1 MITDWRLL
9 SSWVDKLEANLTQDK
24 LQKFRTYHQLLLDWN
39 KKINLIS
46 RQDIDRIVSYHFIDS
61 ISTISEIPQ
70 NSIVCDLGTGAGLP
84 GIPIKILR
92 DDITLYLIESIK
104 KKGYFLQEVIK
115 TLALEKTFLLLER
128 AEAIKDKRFDIIL
141 VRLFGKIFDV
151 LPFASK
157 LLNENGKVIFYKVE
171 GIEKELER
179 AKKTAEQTHF
189 ELKSV
194 RDIKLPATEIIR
206 KLVIYQLAQ

>member
-1 MITDWRLL
+1 
-9 SSWVDKLEANLTQDK
+9 
-24 LQKFRTYHQLLLDWN
+24 
-39 KKINLIS
+39 
-46 RQDIDRIVSYHFIDS
+46 
-61 ISTISEIPQ
+61 
-70 NSIVCDLGTGAGLP
+70 
-84 GIPIKILR
+84 
-92 DDITLYLIESIK
+92 
-104 KKGYFLQEVIK
+104 VIK

-171 GIEKELER
+171 GIEKEIDR